1 MIKPTHLMHW
11 IAVGFG
17 SGLAKKA
24 PGTFGTLAA
33 LPLVAMAWFTLP
45 TLMYALLGLVL
56 CVIGTFAAD
65 KTAKDFAIQDPSFV
79 VIDEWA
85 GLWCAVIAL
94 PFSWFNLVLAF
105 VLFRMFDILKPW
117 PVGWADKR
125 LKGGFGIMADDILA
139 GGMTCVCLHAVA
151 FVL

>member
-1 MIKPTHLMHW
+1 MHW
-11 IAVGFG
+11 LAVGFG

-33 LPLVAMAWFTLP
+33 LPLVAVAWLTLP
-45 TLMYALLGLVL
+45 VLVYVALGLVL
-56 CVIGTFAAD
+56 CVIGTLAAE

-85 GLWCAVIAL
+85 GLWVSVIVL
-94 PFSWFNLVLAF
+94 PFSWANLVFAF
-105 VLFRMFDILKPW
+105 VLFRAFDILKPW

-125 LKGGFGIMADDILA
+125 LKGGVGIMADDILA
-139 GGMTCVCLHAVA
+139 GLMTCLCLHVVG
-151 FVL
+151 FIL